1 MKTILLMTDF
11 SDNAKNAIQY
21 AIEMFG
27 DKVEYILLNTY
38 IVRENSGSFISVAG
52 RIKEISEEELNEELD
67 FIQNQFS
74 QYPNLKIT
82 SHSQRGGPIDG
93 VKAMSNQYPIDLI
106 VMGTKGAS
114 GLTKILI
121 GSVTASIVKG
131 VSLPV
136 LIIPEKAKYQSIK
149 KVVFAVDEFKMDD
162 EELLNPMNAIL
173 EKENAALHLLNIVKQ
188 EGAEVGAV
196 QLNKKEGENI
206 ILASVVGEHVSEEIE
221 KYATQ
226 NAIDLIAVVSHHN
239 NFFDRLFHKSV
250 SQELVFHAKLPILAL
265 DDSFRD

>member
-27 DKVEYILLNTY
+27 EEVEYILLTTY
-38 IVRENSGSFISVAG
+38 IVRENSGSFTSIAG
-52 RIKEISEEELNEELD
+52 RIKEISEEELSDELG
-67 FIQNQFS
+67 FIQKQFPKH
-74 QYPNLKIT
+74 PNLKIT
-82 SHSQRGGPIDG
+82 THSRRGTPLDG
-93 VKAMSNQYPIDLI
+93 VKTMSNQYPIDLI

-114 GLTKILI
+114 GLGKILI

-131 VSLPV
+131 ISLPV
-136 LIIPEKAKYQSIK
+136 LIVPERAKYQAIK
-149 KVVFAVDEFKMDD
+149 KIVFAVDDFKQNND
-162 EELLNPMNAIL
+162 LLSPLISIAQR
-173 EKENAALHLLNIVKQ
+173 ERSELHLLTVLKTGEATSKEQHLLASLKEVKQ
-188 EGAEVGAV
+188 ETVYV
-196 QLNKKEGENI
+196 EGEDI
-206 ILASVVGEHVSEEIE
+206 SEEIE

-239 NFFDRLFHKSV
+239 KFFDRLFHKSI